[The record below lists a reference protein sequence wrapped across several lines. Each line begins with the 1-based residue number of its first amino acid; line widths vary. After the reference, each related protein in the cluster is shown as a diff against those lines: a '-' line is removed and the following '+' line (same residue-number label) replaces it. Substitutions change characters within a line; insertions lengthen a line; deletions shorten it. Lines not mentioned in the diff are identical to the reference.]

1 MDGIRLYN
9 NSAQVND
16 LPKADFKTERL
27 ATDTSPVEGG
37 EKTFAQT
44 LKDAVS
50 EVNQLQKVSDV
61 KSQEL
66 ATGKTQNISEVM
78 IAAEK
83 ADISLRLM
91 VQVRNK
97 IIEAYQEMMKMQV

>member
-9 NSAQVND
+9 NAASPVND
-16 LPKADFKTERL
+16 LPKVDSGINRSTP
-27 ATDTSPVEGG
+27 SIEGG
-37 EKTFAQT
+37 EKTFAQS
-44 LKDAVS
+44 LKDAVN
-50 EVNQLQKVSDV
+50 EVNQLQKISDI

>member
-9 NSAQVND
+9 NAAAPVND
-16 LPKADFKTERL
+16 LPKVDSGISRQTP
-27 ATDTSPVEGG
+27 SIEGG
-37 EKTFAQT
+37 EKTFAQS
-44 LKDAVS
+44 LKDAVN
-50 EVNQLQKVSDV
+50 EVNQLQKISDI

>member
-9 NSAQVND
+9 NSVGGVND
-16 LPKADFKTERL
+16 LPKADVNGINRSTP
-27 ATDTSPVEGG
+27 AEGG
-37 EKTFAQT
+37 EKSFAQT

-50 EVNQLQKVSDV
+50 EVNQLQKVSDI

>member
-9 NSAQVND
+9 NAASPVND
-16 LPKADFKTERL
+16 LPKADGNIARSST
-27 ATDTSPVEGG
+27 PVEG
-37 EKTFAQT
+37 EKTFAAT
-44 LKDAVS
+44 LKDAVN
-50 EVNQLQKVSDV
+50 EVNTLQKISDV
-61 KSQEL
+61 KSQDL
-66 ATGKTQNISEVM
+66 ATGKTQNISDVM

-91 VQVRNK
+91 VLVRNK